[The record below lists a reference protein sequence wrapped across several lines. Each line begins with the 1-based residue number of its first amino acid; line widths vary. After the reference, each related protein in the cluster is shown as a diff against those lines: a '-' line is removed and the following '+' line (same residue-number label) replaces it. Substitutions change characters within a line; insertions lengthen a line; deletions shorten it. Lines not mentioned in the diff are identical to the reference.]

1 VRRAR
6 LNTRAHRPFRA
17 RKLYECGGRHYA
29 RRARSEVQ
37 TVPETEMLLNWLFQ
51 QALPFWST
59 RGVDRGHGGFY
70 ERLDPA
76 GAILPEPRRAR
87 LVARQIYAFA
97 AAERLGWAGP
107 ARPILRHGL
116 TALDG
121 FFAAD
126 GTLIA
131 TRTPEGETLNGA
143 FDSYDH
149 AFVLFALATAHAS
162 GERQEAARARAHRL
176 LETMRQHY
184 AHPRAGFEEASPPTL
199 PLKANPHMHLLEAC
213 LAWSQTAPDPAW
225 DRLADE
231 IAELSLAA
239 FIDPAT
245 GALYEYFDPDW
256 RPLPGDKKIVE
267 PGHQFEWAWLLIRW
281 GTLRERPDAIAAAR
295 RLVALAEAHG
305 VDPSLGLAVNELHAD
320 LTIRDHRARLWP
332 QTERLKA
339 HVALQAI
346 ARDAGERAAAAGK
359 TAEAARGMMRF
370 FAHPV
375 AGAWW
380 EHIDRNGQPIIE
392 PTRASSLYHIVLAIE
407 VLSAA
412 QAA

>member
-1 VRRAR
+1 M
-6 LNTRAHRPFRA
+6 
-17 RKLYECGGRHYA
+17 
-29 RRARSEVQ
+29 
-37 TVPETEMLLNWLFQ
+37 PEFEMLIAWLFQ
-51 QALPFWST
+51 KALPFWST
-59 RGVDRGHGGFY
+59 RGVDRAHGGFY
-70 ERLDPA
+70 ERFDPT

-87 LVARQIYAFA
+87 LVARQIYAFG
-97 AAERLGWAGP
+97 AAERLGWAGA

-116 TALDG
+116 SALDG
-121 FFAAD
+121 FFAAN

-149 AFVLFALATAHAS
+149 AFVLFALASAHAS
-162 GERQEAARARAHRL
+162 GAEPEAACARAHRL
-176 LETMRQHY
+176 LETMRAHY

-213 LAWSQTAPDPAW
+213 LAWAQTAPDPAW

-231 IAELSLAA
+231 IAELALSA
-239 FIDPAT
+239 FLDPDT
-245 GALYEYFDPDW
+245 GALYEYFDRDW
-256 RPLPGDKKIVE
+256 HPLPGEEKIVE
-267 PGHQFEWAWLLIRW
+267 PGHQFEWAWLLICW

-295 RLVALAEAHG
+295 RLIALAEAHG
-305 VDPSLGLAVNELHAD
+305 VDPTLGLAVNELTAN

-339 HVALQAI
+339 HVALKAI
-346 ARDAGERAAAAGK
+346 ARDAGEHAEATGK
-359 TAEAARGMMRF
+359 IAEAARGMMRF

-380 EHIDRNGQPIIE
+380 EHIDRDGAPMVE

-407 VLSAA
+407 VLHAGKGA
-412 QAA
+412 

>member
-1 VRRAR
+1 M
-6 LNTRAHRPFRA
+6 
-17 RKLYECGGRHYA
+17 
-29 RRARSEVQ
+29 
-37 TVPETEMLLNWLFQ
+37 PETENLLTWLFQ
-51 QALPFWST
+51 EALPFWST
-59 RGVDRGHGGFY
+59 RGVDRGQGGFY
-70 ERLDPA
+70 ERLDPT

-87 LVARQIYAFA
+87 LVARQIYAFS
-97 AAERLGWAGP
+97 AAERLGWDGP

-116 TALDG
+116 AALDG

-131 TRTPEGETLNGA
+131 TRTPEGATLSGA

-149 AFVLFALATAHAS
+149 AFVLFALAAAHAS
-162 GERQEAARARAHRL
+162 GEQAEEARARAHRL
-176 LETMRQHY
+176 LETMRAHY
-184 AHPRAGFEEASPPTL
+184 AHPRAGFEEGRPPTL

-213 LAWSQTAPDPAW
+213 LAWAQTAPDPAW

-231 IAELSLAA
+231 IAELCLAA

-245 GALYEYFDPDW
+245 GALYEYFDHDW
-256 RPLPGDKKIVE
+256 HPMGGEAKIVE

-281 GTLRERPDAIAAAR
+281 GTLRARPDAIAAAR

-305 VDPSLGLAVNELHAD
+305 VDPSLGLALNTLDAELA
-320 LTIRDHRARLWP
+320 IRDDRARLWP

-339 HVALQAI
+339 HVALRAI
-346 ARDAGERAAAAGK
+346 ARDAGERAEASGK
-359 TAEAARGMMRF
+359 IAEAARGMMRF

-380 EHIDRNGQPIIE
+380 EHIDRRGEPIIE

-407 VLSAA
+407 VLREA
-412 QAA
+412 QGA

>member
-1 VRRAR
+1 M
-6 LNTRAHRPFRA
+6 
-17 RKLYECGGRHYA
+17 
-29 RRARSEVQ
+29 
-37 TVPETEMLLNWLFQ
+37 PETEMLLNWLFQ